1 MAMIEIRA
9 VVRPSR
15 IEMLRAALRQL
26 PEFPGMTVAKV
37 EGCSGTGKLG
47 NYPWSIKQD
56 LVDFTPKSMVYIV
69 VDEANA
75 KPIYDTIRHTARTAR
90 QGDGLIW
97 TTRVEQCLFIAQA
110 EEG

>member
-15 IEMLRAALRQL
+15 VEMLRAALRQL

-56 LVDFTPKSMVYIV
+56 LVDFTPKSWSILSWT
-69 VDEANA
+69 
-75 KPIYDTIRHTARTAR
+75 KPMPSRSMTPFATPRAPH
-90 QGDGLIW
+90 G
-97 TTRVEQCLFIAQA
+97 RVM
-110 EEG
+110 G

>member
-15 IEMLRAALRQL
+15 VEMLRAALRHL

-47 NYPWSIKQD
+47 ANPWTIKQD
-56 LVDFTPKSMVYIV
+56 LVDFSPKSMIHIV
-69 VDEANA
+69 VDEAHA
-75 KPIYDTIRHTARTAR
+75 RPIYDTIRQIARTAR
-90 QGDGLIW
+90 PGDGLIW
-97 TTRVEQCLFIAQA
+97 TMRVEQCLFIAA
-110 EEG
+110 PDDE

>member
-15 IEMLRAALRQL
+15 LEMLRVALRQL
-26 PEFPGMTVAKV
+26 PEFPGMTVARV

-47 NYPWSIKQD
+47 NYPWTIKQE
-56 LVDFTPKSMVYIV
+56 LVDFTPKSMIHIV

-75 KPIYDTIRHTARTAR
+75 KPIYDTIHQITRTAR

-97 TTRVEQCLFIAQA
+97 TMRVEQCLFIAA
-110 EEG
+110 EPED

>member
-47 NYPWSIKQD
+47 NNPWTIKQD
-56 LVDFTPKSMVYIV
+56 LVDFTPKSMIYIV

-75 KPIYDTIRHTARTAR
+75 KPIHDTIRQITRTAR

-97 TTRVEQCLFIAQA
+97 TTRVEQCLFIAA
-110 EEG
+110 ADEE